1 MSQSRVIIE
10 GVDPIID
17 GGKYFAKRTVGSVFR
32 VEADLVSDGHDK
44 LAGCLKL
51 KHEKAKTWQK
61 IPLTFIMN
69 DHWYAEAT
77 VEKQGFYS
85 YTLEAW
91 IDHAQTWQYGLRKK
105 FDAGQ
110 NLQVELHDG
119 LPLLEGIAKKAKGKD
134 KKFVTDLI
142 KLIHTDAAYNEAVE
156 LCCSE
161 ALEAI
166 IADHPLKDFAT
177 TYDQELSLWVDRQ
190 RAGFSSWYELFPR
203 STSPDP
209 ERRGT
214 LTDVIDQLPRI
225 SKMGFDVLYLPPIHP
240 IGELNRKGKNNSVTA
255 EKGEPGSPW
264 AIGSKHGGH
273 KDISPELGTLK
284 DFDKLVAACKKA
296 GVELAMDFALQCAP
310 DHPYVKQH
318 PQWFKWK
325 SDGTV
330 QYAENPPK
338 KYQDILPINFESEDW
353 KNLWDELLSIVFFW
367 AERGIRIFRVDN
379 PHTKPF
385 SFWQWL
391 IAETQKKY
399 PDFLFL
405 SEAFTRPK
413 IMHLL
418 AKVGFSQSYTYYT
431 WRNTK
436 AELIEYM
443 TELSQGTGRH
453 YFRPNF
459 WPNTPDINPYLLQ
472 GGNESLFLSRYF
484 MAATLSSNYGMYGPV
499 FEFMEH
505 EAMPGKEE
513 YLNSEKYEARHWDW
527 NKTNK
532 LTELI
537 RGVNEIRKS
546 NTALQH
552 TGNIHICQV
561 ENEQIFAYFK
571 HDAANNNYLLCVV
584 NLDAYNSQSG
594 WVQLPLDLL
603 PEGTNKLVVEDL
615 ITGNS
620 YNWDQEW
627 NYVDLHPNL
636 PFHLFTFHL

>member
-1 MSQSRVIIE
+1 MSQSRVLIS
-10 GVDPIID
+10 GVDPCID
-17 GGKYFAKRTVGSVFR
+17 GGIHFAKSTVGATFR
-32 VEADLVSDGHDK
+32 VEADLVADGHDK
-44 LAGCLKL
+44 VAGCLML
-51 KHEKAKTWQK
+51 KHTSGKKWTE
-61 IPLTFIMN
+61 IPLTFLEN
-69 DHWYAEAT
+69 DRWFAEII
-77 VEKQGFYS
+77 VDKQGFYT

-105 FDAGQ
+105 ADAGQ
-110 NLQVELHDG
+110 QLQVELQDG
-119 LPLLEGIAKKAKGKD
+119 LPLLERIAKLAKGAQ
-134 KKFVTDLI
+134 KKFVDDLI
-142 KLIHTDAAYNEAVE
+142 KLINNPKAYNEAVQ
-156 LCCSE
+156 LGCSE
-161 ALEAI
+161 ELEGI
-166 IADHPLKDFAT
+166 IAAHPLKDFAT
-177 TYDQELSLWVDRQ
+177 RYNQELSLWVDRPK
-190 RAGFSSWYELFPR
+190 AGFSAWYELFPR

-209 ERRGT
+209 KRSGT
-214 LTDVIDQLPRI
+214 LKDVAMQLPRI
-225 SKMGFDVLYLPPIHP
+225 AEMGFDVLYMPPIHP

-255 EKGEPGSPW
+255 KPGEPGSPW

-273 KDISPELGTLK
+273 KDISPELGTMA
-284 DFDKLVAACKKA
+284 DFEALVKAAKKFNI
-296 GVELAMDFALQCAP
+296 ELALDFALQCAP
-310 DHPYVKQH
+310 DHPYVKSN

-338 KYQDILPINFESEDW
+338 KYQDILPINFETEDW

-367 AERGIRIFRVDN
+367 AEKGIRIFRVDN

-385 SFWQWL
+385 TFWQWL

-413 IMHLL
+413 IMHTL

-443 TELSQGTGRH
+443 TELSQGEGRH

-472 GGNESLFLSRYF
+472 GGNENLFLSRFF

-499 FEFMEH
+499 YEFFEH
-505 EAMPGKEE
+505 DAVPGKEE

-527 NKTNK
+527 DKTTR

-537 RGVNEIRKS
+537 KLLNGARKE
-546 NTALQH
+546 NAALQA
-552 TGNIHICQV
+552 TANVHICGLD
-561 ENEQIFAYFK
+561 NEQLFAYFK
-571 HDAANNNYLLCVV
+571 HDAINGNYLLCVV
-584 NLDAYNSQSG
+584 NLDAYSTQSG
-594 WVQLPLDLL
+594 WVQIPLYLL
-603 PEGTNKLVVEDL
+603 PEGTGKFVVEDL

-620 YNWDQEW
+620 YNWEQEW
-627 NYVDLHPNL
+627 NYVELRPQL
-636 PFHLFTFHL
+636 PFHLIKFHL

>member
-10 GVDPIID
+10 GIDPIID
-17 GGKYFAKRTVGSVFR
+17 GGKYSAKRTVGSVFR

-44 LAGCLKL
+44 LAGYLKI
-51 KHEKAKTWQK
+51 KHKSARTWQK
-61 IPLTFIMN
+61 IPLQFIMN
-69 DHWYAEAT
+69 DRWYAEVT

-119 LPLLEGIAKKAKGKD
+119 LPMLERIAKQAKGKS
-134 KKFVTDLI
+134 KKFVADLV
-142 KLIHTDAAYNEAVE
+142 KLINTDTAYNEAVD
-156 LCCSE
+156 LACSE
-161 ALEAI
+161 ELESI
-166 IADHPLKDFAT
+166 IADYPLKDFAT
-177 TYDQELSLWVDRQ
+177 TYEQELSLWVDRKL
-190 RAGFSSWYELFPR
+190 AGFSAWYELFPR
-203 STSPDP
+203 STSPNP
-209 ERRGT
+209 KRTGK
-214 LTDVIDQLPRI
+214 LTDVISQLPRI
-225 SKMGFDVLYLPPIHP
+225 ANMGFDVLYLPPIHP
-240 IGELNRKGKNNSVTA
+240 IGEKNRKGKNNSVTA
-255 EKGEPGSPW
+255 KKGEPGSPW
-264 AIGSKHGGH
+264 AIGSKYGGH
-273 KDISPELGTLK
+273 KSISPELGTLK
-284 DFDKLVAACKKA
+284 DFDKLVKACKKA
-296 GVELAMDFALQCAP
+296 NVELALDFALQCAP
-310 DHPYVKQH
+310 DHPYVKEH

-338 KYQDILPINFESEDW
+338 KYQDILPINFETEDW

-431 WRNTK
+431 WRNNK
-436 AELIEYM
+436 AELIEYI
-443 TELSQGTGRH
+443 TELSQGPGRH

-459 WPNTPDINPYLLQ
+459 WPNTPDINPYILQ
-472 GGNESLFLSRYF
+472 GGNENLFLSRYF

-499 FEFMEH
+499 FEFMDH
-505 EAMPGKEE
+505 EALPGKEE
-513 YLNSEKYEARHWDW
+513 YMNSEKYEARHWDW
-527 NKTNK
+527 EKTNK
-532 LTELI
+532 LTQLI
-537 RGVNEIRKS
+537 TNVNGIRKA
-546 NTALQH
+546 NPALQH
-552 TGNIHICQV
+552 TENIHICPI
-561 ENEQIFAYFK
+561 ENDYLFAYFK
-571 HDAANNNYLLCVV
+571 YDSEDNNYLLCVV
-584 NLDAYNSQSG
+584 NLDAYSTQSG
-594 WVQLPLDLL
+594 WVQVPMHLL
-603 PEGTNKLVVEDL
+603 PKGTEKMVVEDL

-620 YNWDQEW
+620 YNWESEW
-627 NYVDLHPNL
+627 NYVELRPEL

>member
-10 GVDPIID
+10 GIDPNID
-17 GGKYFAKRTVGSVFR
+17 GGKYPAKRTVGSAFR

-44 LAGCLKL
+44 LAGCLKI
-51 KHEKAKTWQK
+51 KHKSAKTWQE
-61 IPLTFIMN
+61 IPLQFIMN
-69 DHWYAEAT
+69 DRWYAEVT

-85 YTLEAW
+85 YTVQAW

-110 NLQVELHDG
+110 NLQVELLDG
-119 LPLLEGIAKKAKGKD
+119 LPMLERIVKQAKGKS
-134 KKFVTDLI
+134 KKFVADLI
-142 KLIHTDAAYNEAVE
+142 KLINSDAAYNEAVE
-156 LCCSE
+156 LACSE
-161 ALEAI
+161 ELESI
-166 IADHPLKDFAT
+166 IATYPLKDFAT
-177 TYDQELSLWVDRQ
+177 TYEQELSLWVDRQ

-209 ERRGT
+209 KRTGK
-214 LTDVIDQLPRI
+214 LTDVVSQLPRI
-225 SKMGFDVLYLPPIHP
+225 ANMGFDVLYLPPIHP
-240 IGELNRKGKNNSVTA
+240 IGEANRKGKNNSVTA
-255 EKGEPGSPW
+255 KQGEPGSPW

-273 KDISPELGTLK
+273 KSISPALGTLK
-284 DFDKLVAACKKA
+284 DFDKLVKACNKA
-296 GVELAMDFALQCAP
+296 GIELAMDFALQCAP
-310 DHPYVKQH
+310 DHPYVKEH

-338 KYQDILPINFESEDW
+338 KYQDILPINFETEDW
-353 KNLWDELLSIVFFW
+353 QNLWDELLSIVFFW

-418 AKVGFSQSYTYYT
+418 GKVGFSQSYTYYT
-431 WRNTK
+431 WRNNK

-443 TELSQGTGRH
+443 TELSKGPGRH

-459 WPNTPDINPYLLQ
+459 WPNTPDINPYILQ
-472 GGNESLFLSRYF
+472 GGNENLFLSRYF

-499 FEFMEH
+499 YEFMEH

-527 NKTNK
+527 EKTNK
-532 LTELI
+532 LTQLI
-537 RGVNEIRKS
+537 TNVNSIRKA
-546 NTALQH
+546 NPALQH
-552 TGNIHICQV
+552 TENIHICPI
-561 ENEQIFAYFK
+561 ENEHLFAYFK
-571 HDAANNNYLLCVV
+571 YDIAKNNYLLCVI
-584 NLDAYNSQSG
+584 NLDAYNTQIG
-594 WVQLPLDLL
+594 WVQVPMHLL
-603 PEGTNKLVVEDL
+603 PKGTEKMVVEDL

-620 YNWDQEW
+620 YNWESEW
-627 NYVDLHPNL
+627 NYVELRPEL